1 MKKYRADAT
10 FGEIEQ
16 IDIIRE
22 TESSVYIA
30 SPWAGDRGDRRAKLS
45 ETRGYFDTFEE
56 ARRFLLES
64 EEGKVAALTR
74 ELARRQER
82 IEKIRGMVA

>member
-10 FGEIEQ
+10 FGEIASVEVL
-16 IDIIRE
+16 RE

-30 SPWAGDRGDRRAKLS
+30 SPWAGDRGDRHAKLS

-74 ELARRQER
+74 ELVRRQER